1 MAIIYPKI
9 ENIKKWVVQPTDGE
23 WFLLNYL
30 KEDLDNSFE
39 IFFNPFLDGDR
50 PDFVILKK
58 NVGVFVIE
66 VKDWEINS
74 QKYRIDLFNKWHFNS
89 NAGYKVIKSPFAQAF
104 AYKKNF
110 YDIHIPLL
118 GIKNVLNKNFFNV
131 IDVFVYFH
139 RTNKQTLEVFY
150 EENNR
155 TFNDYV
161 SKHKNGSK
169 VDFPMRNIEYYRN
182 KQKRDKSLAIFQ
194 ENLEKRIE
202 YIKTKKTHPLFSDD
216 IYAEF
221 KRRLSP
227 SQFILEQG
235 KIIVLDKKQEKLAQ
249 SKAGLQKIKG
259 VAGCG
264 KTEVLVNRAISAIER
279 TNTDNFLILTY
290 NNSLKPYLRYRLYT
304 LLRRNNKNKFDEIE
318 RDIFEITN
326 YHRFYIAQA
335 NNLGIEIKI
344 MLENGEVNN
353 DQFRQNIFASNNT
366 KYDVILIDEV
376 QDYEADWI
384 KIIRDSFLAADGEMV
399 IFGDQTQN
407 IYKRDIKTRES
418 ALVYGF
424 GRWEKL
430 NKSYRTCLKLI
441 DVFSKFKESFLIEY
455 SEEENYEYTKPQ
467 QDSLNVGHDLII
479 YRNIVSVTNACD
491 CIRDIIIKHELVQND
506 ICILSSKIGVLQ
518 YIENQFSYYEKTTT
532 AFETL
537 SDIQDIENSI
547 AMMPDKELQA
557 KERKSRIEKLRK
569 IKKEHFHINSG
580 LVKFSTIHSFKGLEL
595 KNVFVI
601 VNHDDIAEIVYTG
614 MTRSIENLFII
625 CIGDTKYNDFFKSV
639 ADNL

>member
-9 ENIKKWVVQPTDGE
+9 ENIKNWVVQPTDGE

-30 KEDLDNSFE
+30 KENLDNSFE

-66 VKDWEINS
+66 VKDWAVNN
-74 QKYRIDLFNKWHFNS
+74 QNYKIDLFNKWHFNS

-161 SKHKNGSK
+161 SNYNNGSK
-169 VDFPMRNIEYYRN
+169 VDFPMRDIEYYRN
-182 KQKRDKSLAIFQ
+182 KQKRDKGLAIFQ
-194 ENLEKRIE
+194 ENLAKKIEHIKKR
-202 YIKTKKTHPLFSDD
+202 KNHPLFTDD
-216 IYAEF
+216 IYDEF

-227 SQFILEQG
+227 SLFILEQG
-235 KIIVLDKKQEKLAQ
+235 KVIYLDKKQERLAQ
-249 SKAGLQKIKG
+249 SQAGLQKIKG

-264 KTEVLVNRAISAIER
+264 KTEVLVNRAISAIKR
-279 TNTDNFLILTY
+279 TNTENCLILTY

-304 LLRRNNKNKFDEIE
+304 ILRRINKHKFDEIE

-326 YHRFYIAQA
+326 YHHFYIAQA

-344 MLENGEVNN
+344 MLENGKVNN
-353 DQFRQNIFASNNT
+353 DQFRENIFSSNNT

-384 KIIRDSFLAADGEMV
+384 KIIRDSFLAIDGEMV

-407 IYKRDIKTRES
+407 IYKRDIKKRES
-418 ALVYGF
+418 SLVQGF
-424 GRWEKL
+424 GKWQSL
-430 NKSYRTCLKLI
+430 NKSYRSCLKLI
-441 DVFSKFKESFLIEY
+441 DIFAKFKEKFLTEY
-455 SEEENYEYTKPQ
+455 KEEENYEYKVPQ
-467 QDSLNVGHDLII
+467 QGELDVGYELIVYKNVDLLD
-479 YRNIVSVTNACD
+479 NVCD
-491 CIRDIIIKHELVQND
+491 CIREIIIGNKLVQND
-506 ICILSSKIGVLQ
+506 ICILSSKIGILQ
-518 YIENQFSYYEKTTT
+518 YIESQFSYYEKTTT
-532 AFETL
+532 AFETS

-547 AMMPDKELQA
+547 AKMPNKELQT

-614 MTRSIENLFII
+614 ITRSIENLFII

-639 ADNL
+639 ADNH